1 MATPISAGELRERLK
16 REKTVEVKGMTF
28 SVRKVS
34 LLLLVDDPGQIWE
47 WARAGQDV
55 LSEKIKGLLQ
65 SPALPAMRRVLLAG
79 VAQPQL
85 SESTTDDEV
94 VPVDLLLAHQDVAAA
109 LFIEI
114 INLSLG
120 G

>member
-1 MATPISAGELRERLK
+1 MTSPISAKELKERLK
-16 REKTVEVKGMTF
+16 REKTVEVKGMAF

-55 LSEKIKGLLQ
+55 LSERIKGLLQ

-79 VAQPQL
+79 VAQPCL
-85 SESTTDDEV
+85 SASAGEDEA
-94 VPVDLLLAHQDVAAA
+94 VPVDLLLAHHDVAAG

>member
-1 MATPISAGELRERLK
+1 MNAPVSAKELVDRLK
-16 REKTVEVKGMTF
+16 REKLVEVKGMAFTIK
-28 SVRKVS
+28 KVPLQ
-34 LLLLVDDPGQIWE
+34 LLLDDPGQLWE
-47 WARAGQDV
+47 WARAGQET
-55 LSEKIKGLLQ
+55 LSEKIKDALK

-79 VAQPQL
+79 VIEPKMVEAAA
-85 SESTTDDEV
+85 ENAV
-94 VPVDLLLAHQDVAAA
+94 AVDLVLAHHDLAAG

>member
-1 MATPISAGELRERLK
+1 MNAPVSAKELVDRLK
-16 REKTVEVKGMTF
+16 REKLVEVKGMAF
-28 SVRKVS
+28 AVRKVPLQ
-34 LLLLVDDPGQIWE
+34 LLLDEPGQLWE
-47 WARAGQDV
+47 LARAGQDT
-55 LSEKIKGLLQ
+55 LAEKIKDLLK

-79 VAQPQL
+79 VVEPRLA
-85 SESTTDDEV
+85 EAAAENAV
-94 VPVDLLLAHQDVAAA
+94 AVDLVLAHHDLAAG

>member
-1 MATPISAGELRERLK
+1 MATPISAKELKERLN
-16 REKTVEVKGMTF
+16 REKTVEVKDMVF
-28 SVRKVS
+28 SIRKIS

-47 WARAGQDV
+47 WARAGQEV
-55 LSEKIKGLLQ
+55 LSERIKGLLQ
-65 SPALPAMRRVLLAG
+65 SPALPAMRRVILAG
-79 VAQPQL
+79 VAQPCL
-85 SESTTDDEV
+85 SESAAEDEA
-94 VPVDLLLAHQDVAAA
+94 VPVDLLLAHHDVAAG